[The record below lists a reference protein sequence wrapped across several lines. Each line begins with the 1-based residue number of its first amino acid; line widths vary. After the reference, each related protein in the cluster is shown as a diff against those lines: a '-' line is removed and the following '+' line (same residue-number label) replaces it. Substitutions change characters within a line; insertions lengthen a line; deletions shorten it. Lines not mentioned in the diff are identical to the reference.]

1 MIDRAAGDDAVRTGL
16 LDQLRA
22 DSRVVSG
29 FAARRGMDPVMSLP
43 LTIQQLKLLMLV
55 VTAGPV
61 TSHHVAAELGL
72 TAATV
77 SGIVDRLV
85 ERELVVRDHD
95 SSDRRVRPLRATPAG
110 VEIVEGLTELGTWH
124 EQEVLSRLT
133 LDDLAALARGFGAV
147 RRAVDELE
155 SRGGARGP
163 SRDVS
168 HAPGCST
175 MP

>member
-77 SGIVDRLV
+77 SGIVD
-85 ERELVVRDHD
+85 RDHD